1 MSTLRIH
8 LIRHGETAWS
18 LSGQHTGTTDL
29 PLTPI
34 GEKKAKKLGDRLHQL
49 HFNHAFTSPS
59 LRAMRTGE
67 LVGLNVIAE
76 ITPDLIEW
84 SYGDYE
90 GKTPTEIQIIHPAWD
105 IFQDG
110 APNGESPPQVQLRV
124 DRLLGRL
131 GRLTGNVAIFTH
143 GHLGRA
149 IGARWINLTMEQ
161 ARHLLLST
169 ASHSILSYE
178 HGRMNRPAIE
188 QWNACA

>member
-8 LIRHGETAWS
+8 LIRHAETAWS

-29 PLTPI
+29 PLTTL
-34 GEKKAKKLGDRLHQL
+34 GEEKAKELGARLH
-49 HFNHAFTSPS
+49 HIPFSHAFSSPCIRT
-59 LRAMRTGE
+59 LRTGE

-76 ITPDLIEW
+76 ITPDLMEW
-84 SYGDYE
+84 NYGDYE
-90 GKTPTEIQIIHPAWD
+90 GKTPAEIHAIKPNWN

-110 APNGESPPQVQLRV
+110 APNGESTLQVQVRV
-124 DRLLGRL
+124 DRLIGRL
-131 GRLTGNVAIFTH
+131 GQLTGNVAIFTH

-149 IGARWINLTMEQ
+149 IAARWIMLMIKQ

-178 HGRMNRPAIE
+178 HGRMDQPAIE
-188 QWNACA
+188 QWNACG

>member
-84 SYGDYE
+84 S
-90 GKTPTEIQIIHPAWD
+90 
-105 IFQDG
+105 
-110 APNGESPPQVQLRV
+110 
-124 DRLLGRL
+124 
-131 GRLTGNVAIFTH
+131 
-143 GHLGRA
+143 
-149 IGARWINLTMEQ
+149 
-161 ARHLLLST
+161 
-169 ASHSILSYE
+169 
-178 HGRMNRPAIE
+178 
-188 QWNACA
+188 